1 MDQQKTLDTFFSD
14 PEFPKTY
21 DELILYAQR
30 SVKDRDWGGLFYSAK
45 GRPRIDVAA
54 IVNEILVKIRTATPE
69 TRGRHLND
77 GYPIKVQIKGM
88 IKSEISNQF
97 KTKANL
103 HAASVTTITDN
114 EDFDAT
120 KPAIEDVDPADTP
133 DITAMLEEEL
143 QMKEQWLREF
153 IEFVKE
159 PVLVNIIE
167 GAIALK
173 SRAEIAASAK
183 ISIQDYENEK
193 KRLLRKRAEFAAAKK
208 KTRKI

>member
-14 PEFPKTY
+14 PEFPKIY

-30 SVKDRDWGGLFYSAK
+30 SVKDREWGGLFFSTK

-69 TRGRHLND
+69 ARGRHLSD
-77 GYPIKVQIKGM
+77 SYPIKVQIKGM

-97 KTKANL
+97 KIKANL
-103 HAASVTTITDN
+103 LATSVTTTADN
-114 EDFDAT
+114 EDYAT
-120 KPAIEDVDPADTP
+120 AKPAKEGVDPADTP
-133 DITAMLEEEL
+133 DTSAMLEEEL
-143 QMKEQWLREF
+143 QIKEQWLREF

-159 PVLVNIIE
+159 PVLVKIIE
-167 GAIALK
+167 GAITLK

-183 ISIQDYENEK
+183 ISIQDYESQK
-193 KRLLRKRAEFAAAKK
+193 KRLLRKRTEFASTKK
-208 KTRKI
+208 EIRKI